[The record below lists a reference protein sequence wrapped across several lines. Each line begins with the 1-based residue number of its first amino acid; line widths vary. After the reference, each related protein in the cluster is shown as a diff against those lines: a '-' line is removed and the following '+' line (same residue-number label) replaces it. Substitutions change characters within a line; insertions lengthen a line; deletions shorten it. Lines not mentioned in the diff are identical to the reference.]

1 MIYYTGD
8 IHGDVLHIRDMVTKY
23 EITDQD
29 VIVILGDVG
38 MNYYGNNHVDQHRK
52 KKLNKLGVPI
62 LCIHG
67 NHEMR
72 PETIPTYHEDKWQG
86 GTVYVEDA
94 YPNLL
99 FAKDGEVYDL
109 DGQSALVIGGAY
121 SVDKWYRLRM
131 DMNWFSD
138 EQPSDEIKSRVMQKL
153 ENLNRNVDVVL
164 SHTCPERYIP
174 VEAFLSGIDQGTVD
188 NSTEEWLGHV
198 EAQLEYGAWLCGHW
212 HINKRIDKLQ
222 FLYHDVICSE
232 DLKRRL
238 L

>member
-8 IHGDVLHIRDMVTKY
+8 IHGEVLHIRDMVTKY

-38 MNYYGNNHVDQHRK
+38 MNYYGNNYGDQHRK
-52 KKLNKLGVPI
+52 KKLNKLGISVF
-62 LCIHG
+62 CIHG

-72 PETIPTYHEDKWQG
+72 PETIPTYHEEKWQG

-109 DGQSALVIGGAY
+109 DGQSTLVIGGAY

-131 DMNWFSD
+131 GMNWFAD

-153 ENLNRNVDVVL
+153 ENLNRKVDVVL

-174 VEAFLSGIDQGTVD
+174 VEAFLSGIDQSTVD
-188 NSTEEWLGHV
+188 NSTEEWLGQV

-222 FLYHDVICSE
+222 FLYHDVICND